1 MGALFSSGIFFM
13 ISAGYFPYS
22 FKNKFTFSEANLSSS
37 DLVFT
42 IFICTFCI
50 LLVSMIVNLIKPSW
64 GGIVSLFLAEVKTFV
79 SALHHSH
86 LHVHVWA
93 FFEANESL
101 INCNVFSVNE
111 ILVSLGAFLGHHR
124 GIWPIFA
131 LDLWKQSYAH
141 KVHLKGPSINGPDFP
156 ESWFEVRRS
165 CLYHGG
171 GRGLIR
177 LNLWILLSD
186 ALKEPLVKTRHM
198 LSHRREVKGLSI
210 RRLQSCWLFD
220 QKLLIELVKL
230 N

>member
-1 MGALFSSGIFFM
+1 M
-13 ISAGYFPYS
+13 IRTGDFPDS
-22 FKNKFTFSEANLSSS
+22 LKNKFTFSETNLSSS
-37 DLVFT
+37 DLIFT
-42 IFICTFCI
+42 IFVSAFSI
-50 LLVSMIVNLIKPSW
+50 LLVCVIVDLTEAP
-64 GGIVSLFLAEVKTFV
+64 GCGTVFLFLAEIKSII

-101 INCNVFSVNE
+101 INCDVFSVNE

-156 ESWFEVRRS
+156 KSWFEVRRS